1 VLQESIVPLAI
12 EVRKVTKTYS
22 EGRASVL
29 ALRGVDV
36 DIRAGELVL
45 LIGPSGSG
53 KTTLLSIMG
62 CILAPTSGKVRV
74 AGQDVSSL
82 SESELP
88 RLRLEHFGFVFQDFN
103 LFPTLTAGEN
113 VEVALD
119 LRGIRPPAAKRYAAE
134 LLEQV
139 GLAERYRTF
148 PAELSGGEKQRI
160 AIARALAGNPKI
172 ILADEPTGS
181 LDSNTGWQ
189 LMELMRDLAHEHGR
203 AAVIVTHDIRLLQLA
218 DRVISIQ
225 DGLIAPNIA
234 VPAIA
239 SIVPQGA
246 YGSERLGERKA
257 EAS

>member
-1 VLQESIVPLAI
+1 MPLVI

-22 EGRASVL
+22 EGRATVL
-29 ALRGVDV
+29 ALREVDV
-36 DIRAGELVL
+36 DIRAGEVVL

-82 SESELP
+82 GESELP

-113 VEVALD
+113 VEVAFD
-119 LRGIRPPAAKRYAAE
+119 LRGIRPPAATRYAAK

-139 GLAERYRTF
+139 GLSKRYRTF

-189 LMELMRDLAHEHGR
+189 LMELIRNLAHEHGR

-225 DGLIAPNIA
+225 DGLITPNTP
-234 VPAIA
+234 VPAMA
-239 SIVPQGA
+239 STTSQGV
-246 YGSERLGERKA
+246 YRSEQLGERKA

>member
-1 VLQESIVPLAI
+1 VPLVI

-22 EGRASVL
+22 EGRATVL

-45 LIGPSGSG
+45 LVGPSGSG

-62 CILAPTSGKVRV
+62 CILAPTSGKLCV

-119 LRGIRPPAAKRYAAE
+119 LRGIRPPASKRHAAD

-139 GLAERYRTF
+139 GLSERYRTF

-181 LDSNTGWQ
+181 LDSNTGWR
-189 LMELMRDLAHEHGR
+189 LMELMRNLAHEPGR

-225 DGLIAPNIA
+225 DGLIAPNIP
-234 VPAIA
+234 VPAITPTV
-239 SIVPQGA
+239 SHGA
-246 YGSERLGERKA
+246 YRSEQLGERKA